1 MGGKS
6 GGGDTTTKT
15 EPWSGQQPYLTAGFQ
30 QAQNL
35 LNSGGPEYYPN
46 AGYTQFSPQSQM
58 AMQLGENR
66 ALFGSEFDQPAANVA
81 MGAMSGNSPYL
92 QAGMDSLWGG
102 SLGMQQ
108 LAGTANGQ
116 YLNSNPYLDSMFGAA
131 TRGLN
136 TQYNNQ
142 VMPGVNATF
151 GSGGRTGSNA
161 HQTALDMANQ
171 QYGNSV
177 GDMAAQIYGGNY
189 QSERDRQLSAST
201 GLGSLGTSL
210 AGAYGSLG
218 QQNFG
223 QQLAGAG
230 LGQQLAQN
238 DWQNIGQLGQIG
250 QQVEGKSGQVLQ
262 DYMDRFN
269 FYQNRPEQNL
279 QNYVGAINGIPV
291 NGGQTST
298 QGGGGNAL
306 TGALGG
312 ALTGGALGGMLPASM
327 LAAIPGGGWAL
338 AGLGGLLGLMG

>member
-35 LNSGGPEYYPN
+35 LNFGGPEYYPN
-46 AGYTQFSPQSQM
+46 ATYTPFSPQTQM
-58 AMQLGENR
+58 ALNLGENR
-66 ALFGSEFDQPAANVA
+66 ALFGSEFDQPAGNVA
-81 MGAMSGNSPYL
+81 MQAMQGNSPYT
-92 QAGMDSLWGG
+92 QAGLQSLWGG

-116 YLNSNPYLDSMFGAA
+116 YLNANPYLDNMFGAA
-131 TRGLN
+131 ARATN

-171 QYGNSV
+171 NYNNSMS
-177 GDMAAQIYGGNY
+177 DMAANIYGNNY

-201 GLGSLGTSL
+201 GLGSLGTAL
-210 AGAYGSLG
+210 ASGYGSLG
-218 QQNFG
+218 NQNYSQQMG
-223 QQLAGAG
+223 GAA
-230 LGQQLAQN
+230 LGQQLAAN
-238 DWQNIGQLGQIG
+238 DWQNIGQLANIG
-250 QQVEGKSGQVLQ
+250 QQVEGQSQNVLN
-262 DYMDRFN
+262 DYMNRFN
-269 FYQNRPEQNL
+269 YYQNRPEQNL
-279 QNYVGAINGIPV
+279 QNYVAAINGIPV
-291 NGGQTST
+291 NGGQTS
-298 QGGGGNAL
+298 QSSDGGSPL
-306 TGALGG
+306 TSALGG

-338 AGLGGLLGLMG
+338 AGAGALLGLL

>member
-6 GGGDTTTKT
+6 SGDQTTKT

-46 AGYTQFSPQSQM
+46 ATYTPFSPQSQM

-81 MGAMSGNSPYL
+81 MGAMSGNSPYT
-92 QAGMDSLWGG
+92 QAGMNSLWGG

-269 FYQNRPEQNL
+269 YYQNRPEQNL
-279 QNYVGAINGIPV
+279 QNYVAAINGIPV

-298 QGGGGNAL
+298 KGGGGNAL

-338 AGLGGLLGLMG
+338 AGLGGLMGLMG

>member
-6 GGGDTTTKT
+6 GGGSAGTTKV
-15 EPWSGQQPYLTAGFQ
+15 EPWGVQAPYLKDIYG

-35 LNSGGPEYYPN
+35 YNSGGPDYYPN
-46 AGYTQFSPQSQM
+46 ATYTPFSPQSQM

-81 MGAMSGNSPYL
+81 MGAMSGNSPYT
-92 QAGMDSLWGG
+92 QAGMNSLWGG

-116 YLNSNPYLDSMFGAA
+116 YLNANPYLDSMFGAA

-171 QYGNSV
+171 QYGNAV
-177 GDMAAQIYGGNY
+177 GDMAAGIYGGNY
-189 QSERDRQLSAST
+189 QSERDRQIGAAT

-238 DWQNIGQLGQIG
+238 DWANIGQLGQIG
-250 QQVEGKSGQVLQ
+250 QQVEGKAGQVLG
-262 DYMDRFN
+262 DYQDRFN
-269 FYQNRPEQNL
+269 FYQNRPEGQLN
-279 QNYVGAINGIPV
+279 NYVNWV
-291 NGGQTST
+291 NGASGQMG
-298 QGGGGNAL
+298 QKQQDAKDGGAQ
-306 TGALGG
+306 GALGG
-312 ALTGGALGGMLPASM
+312 AMAGAQVGSQILPGWGT
-327 LAAIPGGGWAL
+327 AIGAIG
-338 AGLGGLLGLMG
+338 GGLLGYFS